1 MEEDK
6 FNFLT
11 EQFDDIKILRYQVP
25 AFGQLPLREKIFVYY
40 LSQAALA
47 GRDILWDQN
56 NRYNLRIR
64 KILERIVREYPG
76 DRNTDEFERFLI
88 YTKKVFFAAVWIL
101 TAATGFIYN
110 LSWKK
115 GALFVWRLLL
125 GEPMRFLFAHC

>member
-88 YTKKVFFAAVWIL
+88 YTKKVFFANGIHHHYSI
-101 TAATGFIYN
+101 G
-110 LSWKK
+110 
-115 GALFVWRLLL
+115 
-125 GEPMRFLFAHC
+125 

>member
-1 MEEDK
+1 MEKDK

-64 KILERIVREYPG
+64 NGLSGNIPG
-76 DRNTDEFERFLI
+76 I
-88 YTKKVFFAAVWIL
+88 GIPMSSSVF
-101 TAATGFIYN
+101 
-110 LSWKK
+110 
-115 GALFVWRLLL
+115 
-125 GEPMRFLFAHC
+125 

>member
-1 MEEDK
+1 MIEKDTFSVFILFQKHTRIQRIFKGQRSTSALSFSQKRMIISDRSVGMEEDK

-76 DRNTDEFERFLI
+76 DR
-88 YTKKVFFAAVWIL
+88 KSVV
-101 TAATGFIYN
+101 
-110 LSWKK
+110 
-115 GALFVWRLLL
+115 
-125 GEPMRFLFAHC
+125 

>member
-88 YTKKVFFAAVWIL
+88 IRRRCSLPMASIITILWISLSLVFVRHIFRNCWGRSVL
-101 TAATGFIYN
+101 
-110 LSWKK
+110 
-115 GALFVWRLLL
+115 R
-125 GEPMRFLFAHC
+125 R

>member
-40 LSQAALA
+40 LSQAALT

-64 KILERIVREYPG
+64 KILERIVWEYPG
-76 DRNTDEFERFLI
+76 DRYRCGHDDRN
-88 YTKKVFFAAVWIL
+88 
-101 TAATGFIYN
+101 
-110 LSWKK
+110 
-115 GALFVWRLLL
+115 GARTRKLRQ
-125 GEPMRFLFAHC
+125 GGSRIHP

>member
-1 MEEDK
+1 MEKDK

-56 NRYNLRIR
+56 NQGIICVSGKYWNGLSGNIPWGS
-64 KILERIVREYPG
+64 EY
-76 DRNTDEFERFLI
+76 R
-88 YTKKVFFAAVWIL
+88 
-101 TAATGFIYN
+101 
-110 LSWKK
+110 
-115 GALFVWRLLL
+115 
-125 GEPMRFLFAHC
+125 

>member
-76 DRNTDEFERFLI
+76 GTGELL
-88 YTKKVFFAAVWIL
+88 KKA
-101 TAATGFIYN
+101 GFSREMNDYV
-110 LSWKK
+110 LY
-115 GALFVWRLLL
+115 R
-125 GEPMRFLFAHC
+125 

>member
-1 MEEDK
+1 MEKDK

-64 KILERIVREYPG
+64 KILEWIVREYPG

-88 YTKKVFFAAVWIL
+88 YTKKVFFANGI
-101 TAATGFIYN
+101 
-110 LSWKK
+110 
-115 GALFVWRLLL
+115 
-125 GEPMRFLFAHC
+125 HQ